1 MIMRKVILF
10 GVVLA
15 VLYLVSSCKKDDGFE
30 DITPVYLSS
39 SEEYAPST
47 SHDALT
53 LKGKLE
59 SAGLP
64 DLAAMA
70 TYDVK
75 LFKIKYKTTFDG
87 QQVEASGLV
96 AAPVNLSGD
105 KKFPMMSFQHGDLTR
120 DQDAPTNSPEGGIYA
135 KICYM
140 ASSGLI
146 VVMPD
151 YIGYGAT
158 ADKSHPYMIKG
169 LNVVPILDM
178 IRAAKELVVD
188 EKVCK
193 YDDRLFLTGLS
204 EGATFSLAALSEIE
218 NGTKYS
224 DLKVTAS
231 ACCSGVYDLIEFHS
245 WMVGQ
250 AQFENPFFMA
260 AMLESFSKYGNMT
273 MDYSRVFSTSFAS
286 KIPGIVDG
294 SRTIDA
300 INSSF
305 GTYHVGELFND
316 TFEDTSKCY
325 NDTNYDQLYKLFVE
339 NSIPVW
345 NLKTEV
351 TFYYW
356 KSDVWVPSDQTFFAY
371 LAFKELATKQGSEI
385 KVKINAT
392 EGASRDAAAIAMIG
406 KAVQKF
412 ENTSWND

>member
-1 MIMRKVILF
+1 MRKIILF

-15 VLYLVSSCKKDDGFE
+15 VLCLVSSCKKDDGFD
-30 DITPVYLSS
+30 DITPVYIST
-39 SEEYAPST
+39 SEGYAPTT

-59 SAGLP
+59 SAGLT

-105 KKFPMMSFQHGDLTR
+105 KEFPMMSFQHGDLTR
-120 DQDAPTNSPEGGIYA
+120 DQDAPTNSPESGIYA
-135 KICYM
+135 KLCYM

-158 ADKSHPYMIKG
+158 VDKYHPYMIKS

-178 IRAAKELVVD
+178 IRAAKELVID

-250 AQFENPFFMA
+250 TQFENPFFMA

-294 SRTIDA
+294 SRTMDA

-316 TFEDTSKCY
+316 TFEDTLKCY
-325 NDTNYDQLYKLFVE
+325 NDTNYDQLQKLFVE

-371 LAFKELATKQGSEI
+371 LAFKELATKQSSEV
-385 KVKINAT
+385 KAKINAT
-392 EGASRDAAAIAMIG
+392 EGASRDAAAIAMLA

-412 ENTSWND
+412 ENTNWDK